1 MFCCYLPVHTAVVLQ
16 YRCDEN
22 RPLLYFLFLFG
33 DLELHR
39 PQVKVE
45 VVEAELRSRASVQP
59 VKNRSVSQ
67 SVTASK

>member
-45 VVEAELRSRASVQP
+45 VVEAEL
-59 VKNRSVSQ
+59 
-67 SVTASK
+67 